1 MNVIYDHDIFC
12 AQVVGGVSRYFVELA
27 TAISASGQAEVSIHA
42 PLHVSRMLEAA
53 DPRVRA
59 GKRLPVFPGVTRLTG
74 LACAAKEGRLS
85 RDAILHA
92 TWYRKRP
99 AGFRRFAIT
108 IHDMIA
114 EKFPHQVRGAEHQ
127 TRIKKASAD
136 AADLVFC
143 VSECTRDDLLDRYPE
158 LEPKVVVTPL
168 ATRIGSLVVAPMRS
182 EVPYILY
189 VGNRHGYKNFASF
202 AGGFAA
208 AYGLRR
214 AYRILCFGG
223 EPLDQREASSYGLS
237 LGSGEGQVTRISG
250 DDALLEAAYRG
261 ASLVVVPSVYEGF
274 GLPSLEALACNAP
287 LLISGA
293 RALRET
299 AGIDVPYV
307 EEAGSAEAWEPALRR
322 SLSRTQQSPVGADSA
337 RHPNPR
343 FSWAS
348 TAYATVRAYSSVA

>member
-1 MNVIYDHDIFC
+1 MKVICDHEIFC

-27 TAISASGQAEVSIHA
+27 TAINAGGKAEVSIHA

-53 DPRVRA
+53 APRVRA
-59 GKRLPVFPGVTRLTG
+59 GKRLPVFPGVTKLTG
-74 LACAAKEGRLS
+74 LACAAKEWRLP
-85 RDAILHA
+85 RNAILHA

-99 AGFRRFAIT
+99 ARFRRFAIT

-114 EKFPHQVRGAEHQ
+114 EKFPDQVRAAEQ
-127 TRIKKASAD
+127 QARIKKASAD

-143 VSECTRDDLLDRYPE
+143 VSECTRDDLLDRYPG

-168 ATRIGSLVVAPMRS
+168 ATRIGSLAVAPMPS

-202 AGGFAA
+202 ARGFAA
-208 AYGLRR
+208 ADGLRR
-214 AYRILCFGG
+214 TYRILCFGG
-223 EPLDQREASSYGLS
+223 ERLDQREASSYGLS
-237 LGSGEGQVTRISG
+237 LGDGRGQVSSITG
-250 DDALLEAAYRG
+250 DDALLEAGYRG
-261 ASLVVVPSVYEGF
+261 ASLVVVPSFYEGF
-274 GLPSLEALACNAP
+274 GLPSLEALACSAP

-307 EEAGSAEAWEPALRR
+307 EEAGSAEAWESALRR
-322 SLSRTQQSPVGADSA
+322 SLSGTQKSPAGTDGM
-337 RHPNPR
+337 RHLSPR
-343 FSWAS
+343 FSWAN
-348 TAYATVRAYSSVA
+348 TASATARAYSSVA